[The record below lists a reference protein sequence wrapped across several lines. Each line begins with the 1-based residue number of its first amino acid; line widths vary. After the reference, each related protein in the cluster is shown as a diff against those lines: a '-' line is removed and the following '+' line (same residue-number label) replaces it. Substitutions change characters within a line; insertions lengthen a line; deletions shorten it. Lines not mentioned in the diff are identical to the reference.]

1 MRTIYFI
8 LFKEFRQIFRN
19 KAMLPIIFVVPI
31 VQLIVLA
38 YAADFEV
45 KDLKLFW
52 IDKDQSQLSR
62 QLLSKFEGSPY
73 FKLVGA
79 DMNRE
84 VAEWAMEKDEAD
96 VVLEV
101 PAGFERNFLAEK
113 NTSIQLTANA
123 IDGVKGGFASAYGN
137 AVIRDYYQDY
147 LGENAA
153 RLGWKPPTGGNIQI
167 ASANWYNPEM
177 DYKTYMVPGILALLV
192 TMIGGFLS
200 SMNIVREKE
209 LGTIEQLNVTP
220 IKKVHFILGK
230 LIPFWCIAIFELAF
244 GLFIAKLLYDI
255 PMLGNLLLLFG
266 FASVY
271 LIVVLGL
278 GLFIST
284 VTETQQQAMFI
295 SWFIMVI
302 FIFLSGL
309 FTAIENMPMWAQQ
322 ITYLNP
328 VRYFIEML
336 RGLLLKGSGWADLQ
350 QQFYILLAYAVAING
365 LAVWRYRKTT

>member
-8 LFKEFRQIFRN
+8 LYKEFRQIFRN
-19 KAMLPIIFVVPI
+19 KAMLPIIFVMPI
-31 VQLIVLA
+31 IQLIILA

-62 QLLSKFEGSPY
+62 QLLGKFEGSPY

-79 DMNRE
+79 DMSREAGE
-84 VAEWAMEKDEAD
+84 VAMERDEAD
-96 VVLEV
+96 VVLEI
-101 PAGFERNFLAEK
+101 PAGFERDFLAEK
-113 NTSIQLTANA
+113 KTSLQLTANA
-123 IDGVKGGFASAYGN
+123 IDGVKGGFASAYGQ
-137 AVIRDYYQDY
+137 AVIREYYQDY
-147 LGENAA
+147 LGENAV
-153 RLGWKPPTGGNIQI
+153 RLGWQPPVGGQIQI

-192 TMIGGFLS
+192 TMIGAFLS

-220 IKKVHFILGK
+220 IYKVHFIAGK

-244 GLFIAKLLYDI
+244 GLVIAKILYDI
-255 PMLGNLLLLFG
+255 PMLGNLFLLFG

-271 LIVVLGL
+271 LLVVLGI

-295 SWFIMVI
+295 SWFILVI
-302 FIFLSGL
+302 FLFLSGL
-309 FTAIENMPMWAQQ
+309 FTAIENMPVWAQK
-322 ITYLNP
+322 ITYINP

-336 RGLLLKGSGWADLQ
+336 RGLLLKGSGWTDLQ
-350 QQFYILLAYAVAING
+350 QQFYILVVYAFAING
-365 LAVWRYRKTT
+365 LAVWRYRKRS

>member
-8 LFKEFRQIFRN
+8 LYKEFRQIFRN
-19 KAMLPIIFVVPI
+19 RAMLPIIFIVPV

-73 FKLVGA
+73 FRLVGA
-79 DMNRE
+79 GMSRDE
-84 VAEWAMEKDEAD
+84 AEIAMEQDDAD

-101 PAGFERNFLAEK
+101 PVGFERDFLAEK
-113 NTSIQLTANA
+113 KASLQLTANA
-123 IDGVKGGFASAYGN
+123 IDGVKGGFASAYGQ
-137 AVIRDYYQDY
+137 AVIRQYYQDY

-153 RLGWKPPTGGNIQI
+153 RLGWAPPTGGSIRI

-192 TMIGGFLS
+192 TMIGAFLS

-244 GLFIAKLLYDI
+244 GLLIGKLLYDI
-255 PMLGNLLLLFG
+255 PMLGNLFLLFG
-266 FASVY
+266 LASVY
-271 LIVVLGL
+271 LLVVLGI

-295 SWFIMVI
+295 SWFILVI

-309 FTAIENMPMWAQQ
+309 FTAIENMPLWAQQ
-322 ITYLNP
+322 ITYVNP
-328 VRYFIEML
+328 VRYFIEIL
-336 RGLLLKGSGWADLQ
+336 RSLLLKGSGWADLQ
-350 QQFYILLAYAVAING
+350 QQFYILLGYAVAINS
-365 LAVWRYRKTT
+365 LAIWRYRKTN

>member
-19 KAMLPIIFVVPI
+19 KAMLPIIFVMPVI
-31 VQLIVLA
+31 QLIILA

-45 KDLKLFW
+45 KNLKLFW

-73 FKLVGA
+73 FRLTQA
-79 DMNRE
+79 DMSRE
-84 VAEWAMEKDEAD
+84 AAETAMERDEVD

-101 PAGFERNFLAEK
+101 PAGFERDFLAEK
-113 NTSIQLTANA
+113 KTQIQLTANA
-123 IDGVKGGFASAYGN
+123 IDGVKGGFASAYGQ
-137 AVIRDYYQDY
+137 AVIRDFYGDF
-147 LGENAA
+147 LEENAA
-153 RLGWKPPTGGNIQI
+153 RLSWQPPSGGTINI

-177 DYKTYMVPGILALLV
+177 DYKTYMVPGVLALLV
-192 TMIGGFLS
+192 TMIGAFLS

-220 IKKVHFILGK
+220 LKKTHFIAGK
-230 LIPFWCIAIFELAF
+230 LIPFWAIAIFELAF
-244 GLFIAKLLYDI
+244 GLVIAKILYDI
-255 PMLGNLLLLFG
+255 PMLGNLFLLFG
-266 FASVY
+266 LSAVY
-271 LIVVLGL
+271 LLVVLGL

-295 SWFIMVI
+295 SWFILVI

-309 FTAIENMPMWAQQ
+309 FTAIENMPPWAQQ
-322 ITYLNP
+322 LTYINP
-328 VRYFIEML
+328 IRYFIEIL
-336 RGLLLKGSGWADLQ
+336 RSLLLKGSGWAELQ
-350 QQFYILLAYAVAING
+350 QQFYILLGYAVLING
-365 LAVWRYRKTT
+365 LAIWRYRKRS